1 MARHKG
7 SASVLVTV
15 MLTLGVGMCVLAS
28 TASAVVLP
36 GEVHQAVT
44 YLPDRI
50 IVKFNGAPDK
60 AAVANSL
67 AKASA
72 TELKRLKHLGL
83 VIAQI
88 PEKGVDLDRSVEIL
102 NRDPTVDFAEKVP
115 IYRLQ
120 LTPPDPDFGEQW
132 PLENTG
138 QSGGTPDAD
147 IDATD
152 AWDIEDGSS
161 NPIVVAVIDSGIDYT
176 HPDLDA
182 NIWTNPGEDAWADP
196 LDPTTGNGIDD
207 DGNGLVDDWK
217 GWDFV
222 GGNVLLISPD
232 NDPKDAFGHGT
243 HVAGI
248 VGAATNAAGGVGVNY
263 HARILPIKIGDASGA
278 LNSLEAVAS
287 IDYLIDL
294 KTRASNNEPNLRV
307 INASWGSPV
316 PLQALQVAIDAAGAA
331 GIVFVAAAGNGGADG
346 VGDDIDNP
354 PLLQGNWPAA
364 FDSENLVSV
373 AATSGVDSL
382 TGFSNFGVVSVD
394 LGAPGLAYYS
404 TMPTYEVVLNT
415 EYGYSLNYDF
425 LSGTSM
431 ASPCVAGAVSLLLA
445 KDPTLS
451 PCEVKSLIMEYTDP
465 LPSLEGVTVTGGRLN
480 VGSAIAGTPV
490 DSDAD
495 GNVDVCDEDDDN
507 DGCPDGIDPY
517 QFAWSADG
525 DGDDYGSDCDCD
537 DSDPNVNPGEAEVC
551 GNGIDDNCNGQ
562 VDEGCG
568 YSAIA
573 NAQASIYGSR
583 SVAGSGAF
591 NEVIL
596 LMIPI
601 GAAIFLRIL
610 RRKK

>member
-222 GGNVLLISPD
+222 GGNVLFISPD